1 MGANSQIGAKRILAA
16 DIGGTSSRFAQ
27 FEFSEGGLAK
37 RKVVW
42 LKTADARSLGDLLAA
57 LPAAGLGLAAAE
69 ADLAV
74 FAIAGP
80 IEDGVFSKPPNID
93 WEVDLRNLGDRVR
106 LNHAVLINDFLAQ
119 AFAPLSEVGQS
130 ARTILPGNPSAR
142 GTIAVIG
149 AGTGLGK
156 AFLVPDGRGGF
167 VGAPSEGGHANFT
180 PENQREQEFAAFVAT
195 RCGTR
200 IAEWDAIVSGRGLTL
215 IHEFLTGDRLEPK
228 DVAAI
233 FGESSEDL
241 AWFARFYGRVCRCF
255 ALETL
260 ALGGMFIAGGVAA
273 KNPEILTHP
282 EFEREFRTSA
292 TMGDILARIPVKLVD
307 DEESGLW
314 GAAAY
319 AVEELRRRENV
330 RR

>member
-1 MGANSQIGAKRILAA
+1 MVASTQIAPKKILAA

-27 FEFSEGGLAK
+27 FEFSAGGLLK

-42 LKTADARSLGDLLAA
+42 LKTAEAGSLGDLLAA
-57 LPAAGLGLAAAE
+57 LPKAGLGLTAVE

-80 IEDGVFSKPPNID
+80 IEDGVFSKPPNIE

-106 LNHAVLINDFLAQ
+106 LDRSVLINDFLAQ
-119 AFAPLSEVGQS
+119 AFAPLSEVGQ
-130 ARTILPGNPSAR
+130 AAMPVLPGNPSAR
-142 GTIAVIG
+142 GTIAVVG

-180 PENQREQEFAAFVAT
+180 AENSRELEFAAFVAART
-195 RCGTR
+195 GAKF
-200 IAEWDAIVSGRGLTL
+200 AEWDSVVSGRGLSL
-215 IHEFLTGDRLEPK
+215 LHEFLSGEVLAPK
-228 DVAAI
+228 DVAAK
-233 FGESSEDL
+233 FADAPETL

-260 ALGGMFIAGGVAA
+260 ALGGLFIAGGVAA
-273 KNPEILTHP
+273 KNPEIVSHV
-282 EFEREFRTSA
+282 EFEREFRSST

-307 DEESGLW
+307 NEESGLW

-319 AVEELRRRENV
+319 AVEELRRRG
-330 RR
+330 